1 MAGNFFDFQD
11 DLAKTRKP
19 RVRPAA
25 DAAAPSPAGD
35 VPDALTVAQLTA
47 RIEQAIKS
55 GVPGQVLV
63 RGEVSNLK
71 HYGAS
76 GHIYFTLKD
85 AEACIDCVMFRSDAA
100 KLRFSPQDGLELL
113 AGGRVAVYPQRGRYQ
128 LYVTSLQPLGAG
140 ALELAFRQLCEK
152 LKAEGLFDT
161 ERKKPLPAYPT
172 RIALVTSRQT
182 AALQDMLKVLR
193 RFPWVRLMLYH
204 VPVQGNGAAG
214 QIAQA
219 LDDLAAHADRIGGI
233 DVILLGRG
241 GGSLEDLWQF
251 NEEVVARA
259 IVASPIPIITGIG
272 HEVDV
277 SIADMVADYHAH
289 TPTEAAQVAMNQWR
303 TADETVGVCSV
314 RLLRAMRSGVG
325 NASQRLAAIAN
336 HEFFRRPGDKI
347 NRARQHL
354 DDLQVDLDRAIRDRM
369 AESAGRVDQIQRR
382 LLACGTLRLRRET
395 QRLSAL
401 ELRLRQRH
409 PASLRAL
416 ASQRVESLSQQLNRG
431 LRTSLATRLLR
442 LSALERHLTAVGP
455 RQVLARGYSITM
467 IKRGSVVVRS
477 QKQIKGGERL
487 VTHVAEGQIESIAD
501 DPNQPSLF

>member
-11 DLAKTRKP
+11 ALPKP
-19 RVRPAA
+19 RRSRIASP
-25 DAAAPSPAGD
+25 DAAAPVPAGE
-35 VPDALTVAQLTA
+35 VPDALTVAELTA
-47 RIEQAIKS
+47 RIERAIKS

-85 AEACIDCVMFRSDAA
+85 AEACIDCVMFRNDAA
-100 KLRFSPQDGLELL
+100 KLRFEPQDGLELL

-152 LKAEGLFDT
+152 LQAEGLF
-161 ERKKPLPAYPT
+161 EASRKKPLPPYPT

-204 VPVQGNGAAG
+204 VPVQGAGAAN

-219 LDDLAAHADRIGGI
+219 LGDLGTQSGRLGGI
-233 DVILLGRG
+233 DLILLGRG

-259 IVASPIPIITGIG
+259 IAASPIPIITGIG

-289 TPTEAAQVAMNQWR
+289 TPTEAAQVAMTQWR
-303 TADETVGVCSV
+303 TTADQLDVSGL
-314 RLLRAMRSGVG
+314 RLGRAMRCGVSD
-325 NASQRLAAIAN
+325 ASQRLTAIAG
-336 HEFFRRPGDKI
+336 HEFFRRPADKI

-354 DDLQVDLDRAIRDRM
+354 DDLQVDIDRAIRDRLG
-369 AESAGRVDQIQRR
+369 ESVGQMDQIQRR
-382 LLACGTLRLRRET
+382 LLACGTQRLRHET
-395 QRLSAL
+395 QRLSNL
-401 ELRLRQRH
+401 ELRLRERH
-409 PASLRAL
+409 PSSIRAL
-416 ASQRVESLSQQLNRG
+416 ASQRVDTLSQQLTRG
-431 LRTSLATRLLR
+431 LRTSLAARLLR
-442 LSALERHLTAVGP
+442 VSALERHLTAVGP

-467 IKRGSVVVRS
+467 IKKGSVVLRS
-477 QKQIKGGERL
+477 QKQIRGGERL
-487 VTHVAEGQIESIAD
+487 VTHVADGEIESVAD